1 MSINKNGVVSIDTS
15 KIHNIINNP
24 CETNTTT
31 DWSFGGTVT
40 LNNGVL
46 TLTGTNPN
54 IESSPF
60 PVGENEIIV
69 FEFTVSLPTPSTT
82 TGGSGIYLGT
92 RYRDST
98 DMYYWS
104 EGKLI
109 THSTGNYNPYFIS
122 AYNSTA
128 ENKVKTYILGKNVEI
143 KDFIPMT
150 EGSEGSGATGGVK
163 ILRVSTD
170 TTSIRSGYNSNTSMV
185 IQFKNLKL
193 YSFDKKL
200 DEDSANRKI
209 GKGYL
214 SFNNYIEI

>member
-1 MSINKNGVVSIDTS
+1 MSINKNGIVSIDTS

-31 DWSFGGTVT
+31 DWSFGGDVT
-40 LNNGVL
+40 LSNGVL
-46 TLTGTNPN
+46 TLAGVNPG
-54 IESSPF
+54 ISSSDF

-69 FEFTVSLPTPSTT
+69 FEFTVSLPT
-82 TGGSGIYLGT
+82 TGDTGLYLGT

-104 EGKLI
+104 GNKLI
-109 THSTGNYNPYFIS
+109 THSTGNYNPYFIH
-122 AYNSTA
+122 AYNSTT

-150 EGSEGSGATGGVK
+150 EGREGSGAEGDIK
-163 ILRVSTD
+163 ILKISTD
-170 TTSIRSGYNSNTSMV
+170 TTCIRSGYNSNPSMV

-200 DEDSANRKI
+200 DEDSDNKKI
-209 GKGYL
+209 GKGYM
-214 SFNNYIEI
+214 SFNNYIEM

>member
-1 MSINKNGVVSIDTS
+1 MSINKNGIVSIDTS

-31 DWSFGGTVT
+31 DWSFGGTVA

-46 TLTGTNPN
+46 TLTGANPS
-54 IESSPF
+54 IQSSSF
-60 PVGENEIIV
+60 SVGENEIIV

-82 TGGSGIYLGT
+82 TGGPGIYLGT
-92 RYRDST
+92 RYGDPT
-98 DMYYWS
+98 DEYYWGGDS
-104 EGKLI
+104 LV
-109 THSTGNYNPYFIS
+109 TSSTENTNPYFLYS
-122 AYNSTA
+122 YNSTT

-143 KDFIPMT
+143 KNFIPKT
-150 EGSEGSGATGGVK
+150 EGRGTIR

-200 DEDSANRKI
+200 DEDSNNRKI

>member
-1 MSINKNGVVSIDTS
+1 MSINRNGIVSIDTS

-24 CETNTTT
+24 CETNTKT

-40 LNNGVL
+40 LSNGVL
-46 TLTGTNPN
+46 TLTGSAPN
-54 IESSPF
+54 IQSSSF

-82 TGGSGIYLGT
+82 TGGPGLYLGT
-92 RYRDST
+92 KYGDPT
-98 DMYYWS
+98 DVYYWNGNS
-104 EGKLI
+104 LV
-109 THSTGNYNPYFIS
+109 TYSTGNTNPYFLNS
-122 AYNSTA
+122 YNSTT
-128 ENKVKTYILGKNVEI
+128 ENKVRTYILGKNVEI
-143 KDFIPMT
+143 KDFIPKT
-150 EGSEGSGATGGVK
+150 EGIGTIY
-163 ILRVSTD
+163 ILRISKD
-170 TTSIRSGYNSNTSMV
+170 TTCIRSGYNNNTSMV

-214 SFNNYIEI
+214 SFNSYIEI

>member
-1 MSINKNGVVSIDTS
+1 MSINKNGIVSIDTS

-40 LNNGVL
+40 LSNGVL
-46 TLTGTNPN
+46 TLTGSAPN
-54 IESSPF
+54 IQSSSF

-82 TGGSGIYLGT
+82 TGGPGLYLGT
-92 RYRDST
+92 KYGDPT
-98 DMYYWS
+98 DVYYWNGNS
-104 EGKLI
+104 LV
-109 THSTGNYNPYFIS
+109 TYSTGNTNPYFLNS
-122 AYNSTA
+122 YNSTT

-143 KDFIPMT
+143 KNFIPKT
-150 EGSEGSGATGGVK
+150 EGIGTIY
-163 ILRVSTD
+163 ILRTSKD
-170 TTSIRSGYNSNTSMV
+170 TTYIRSGYNTNTNMV

-200 DEDSANRKI
+200 DEDPSNKKI
-209 GKGYL
+209 GKGYM
-214 SFNNYIEI
+214 SFNSYIEM

>member
-31 DWSFGGTVT
+31 DWSFGGAPT
-40 LNNGVL
+40 LSNGVL
-46 TLTGTNPN
+46 TLTGTAPG
-54 IESSPF
+54 ILSSSF

-82 TGGSGIYLGT
+82 TGGSGLYLGT
-92 RYRDST
+92 RYGDPT

-104 EGKLI
+104 GDSLVAYSAG
-109 THSTGNYNPYFIS
+109 STNPYFLS
-122 AYNSTA
+122 SYNSTA

-143 KDFIPMT
+143 KNFIPKT
-150 EGSEGSGATGGVK
+150 EGRGTIRILK
-163 ILRVSTD
+163 ISKD
-170 TTSIRSGYNSNTSMV
+170 TTCIRSGYNSNTSMV

-200 DEDSANRKI
+200 DEDSSNRKI
-209 GKGYL
+209 GKGYM
-214 SFNNYIEI
+214 SFNSYIEM

>member
-1 MSINKNGVVSIDTS
+1 MSINRNGIVSIDTS

-24 CETNTTT
+24 CETNTKT

-40 LNNGVL
+40 LSNGIL

-54 IESSPF
+54 IQSSSF

-92 RYRDST
+92 RYGDPT
-98 DMYYWS
+98 DIYYWS
-104 EGKLI
+104 EDNLA
-109 THSTGNYNPYFIS
+109 THSIGNTNPYFLNS
-122 AYNSTA
+122 YNSTA
-128 ENKVKTYILGKNVEI
+128 ENRVKTYILGKNVEI
-143 KDFIPMT
+143 KNFIPKT
-150 EGSEGSGATGGVK
+150 AGSNIH
-163 ILRVSTD
+163 ILKVSTD
-170 TTSIRSGYNSNTSMV
+170 TTCIRSGYNTNTNMV

-209 GKGYL
+209 GRGYL

>member
-1 MSINKNGVVSIDTS
+1 MSINKNGIVSIDTS
-15 KIHNIINNP
+15 KVHNIINNP

-31 DWSFGGTVT
+31 DWSFGGTPT
-40 LNNGVL
+40 LSNGVL
-46 TLTGTNPN
+46 TLTGTAPN
-54 IESSPF
+54 IQSSSF

-92 RYRDST
+92 RYGDPT
-98 DMYYWS
+98 DVYYWS
-104 EGKLI
+104 GDRLL
-109 THSTGNYNPYFIS
+109 TNQVGTTNPYFLNS
-122 AYNSTA
+122 YNSTT

-143 KDFIPMT
+143 KNFIPKT
-150 EGSEGSGATGGVK
+150 EGSNIH
-163 ILRVSTD
+163 ILKVSTD
-170 TTSIRSGYNSNTSMV
+170 TTCIRSGYNTNTSMV

-214 SFNNYIEI
+214 SFNNYIEM

>member
-1 MSINKNGVVSIDTS
+1 MSINKNGIVSIDTS

-40 LNNGVL
+40 LSNGVL
-46 TLTGTNPN
+46 TLTGSAPN
-54 IESSPF
+54 IQSSSF

-82 TGGSGIYLGT
+82 TGGSGLYLGT
-92 RYRDST
+92 KYGDPT
-98 DMYYWS
+98 DVYYWNGNS
-104 EGKLI
+104 LV
-109 THSTGNYNPYFIS
+109 TYSTGNTNPYFLN
-122 AYNSTA
+122 AYNSTT

-143 KDFIPMT
+143 KDFIPKT
-150 EGSEGSGATGGVK
+150 EGIGTIY
-163 ILRVSTD
+163 ILKTPKD
-170 TTSIRSGYNSNTSMV
+170 TTYIRSGYNRNTNMV

-200 DEDSANRKI
+200 DEDSNNKKI
-209 GKGYL
+209 GKGYM
-214 SFNNYIEI
+214 SFNSYIEM

>member
-31 DWSFGGTVT
+31 DWSFGGTVA

-46 TLTGTNPN
+46 TLTGVNPI
-54 IESSPF
+54 IESSSF

-82 TGGSGIYLGT
+82 TGGSGLYLGT
-92 RYRDST
+92 RYGDPT
-98 DMYYWS
+98 DVYYWNENS
-104 EGKLI
+104 LVTFDIG
-109 THSTGNYNPYFIS
+109 TTNPYFLWS
-122 AYNSTA
+122 YNSTA
-128 ENKVKTYILGKNVEI
+128 ENKIKTYILGRNVEI
-143 KDFIPMT
+143 KDFIPKT
-150 EGSEGSGATGGVK
+150 EGSGIIYIPK
-163 ILRVSTD
+163 VSTD
-170 TTSIRSGYNSNTSMV
+170 TTCIRSGYNSNTNMV

-193 YSFDKKL
+193 YSYDKKL
-200 DEDSANRKI
+200 DEDSNNKKI

-214 SFNNYIEI
+214 SFNEYVEI